1 MEHHDLVRLGFEGLI
16 RIYCKAHA
24 DFRFIQIGANDGV
37 SGDPIYRFIQEF
49 DWTGIL
55 VEPQKEVFDTK
66 LQILY
71 GTNPKIHLENVAV
84 AEEYGHMT
92 LYKVAF
98 SNSRWATGL
107 ASFKNSHIEKHIVNG
122 YIKKI

>member
-1 MEHHDLVRLGFEGLI
+1 MEHHDLVRLGFECLI
-16 RIYCKAHA
+16 RIYCRART
-24 DFRFIQIGANDGV
+24 DFRFIQIRANDGF

-55 VEPQKEVFDTK
+55 VKPQKEVFEAK

-71 GTNPKIHLENVAV
+71 DKNPKIHLENIAV
-84 AEEYGHMT
+84 AEENGHMT

-98 SNSRWATGL
+98 SNSRWTTGL
-107 ASFKNSHIEKHIVNG
+107 TSF
-122 YIKKI
+122 